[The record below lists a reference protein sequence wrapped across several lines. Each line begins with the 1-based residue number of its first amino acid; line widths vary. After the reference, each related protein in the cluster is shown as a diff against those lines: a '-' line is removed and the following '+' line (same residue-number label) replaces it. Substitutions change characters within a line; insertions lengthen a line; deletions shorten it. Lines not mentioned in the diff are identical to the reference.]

1 MITGMDALTAW
12 VRGWAVSRTSVLL
25 AGEAGRG
32 LYGALGR
39 RVVSSVVPAHV
50 PEEEAA

>member
-1 MITGMDALTAW
+1 MITDMSVIETWEAW
-12 VRGWAVSRTSVLL
+12 ARGRAWLP

-39 RVVSSVVPAHV
+39 RVVSSVGPAHV

>member
-1 MITGMDALTAW
+1 MTSAGA
-12 VRGWAVSRTSVLL
+12 RSSVLP

-39 RVVSSVVPAHV
+39 RVVSSVVPAQV